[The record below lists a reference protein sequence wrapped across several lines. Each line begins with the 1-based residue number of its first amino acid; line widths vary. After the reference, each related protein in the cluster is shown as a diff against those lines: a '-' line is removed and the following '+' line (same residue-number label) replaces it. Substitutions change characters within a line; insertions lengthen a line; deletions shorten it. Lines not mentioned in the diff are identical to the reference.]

1 MAAFDSD
8 LDLVLSE
15 HRPAIRALHQTFY
28 DLWQF
33 GGNALVGWLP
43 TLNGIEVLTMPKI
56 RLFNTASVPA
66 RTFAG
71 KRRMGPRTF
80 AEIAEAF
87 GIQAVE
93 LRLDQPIGDG
103 PGQLPLTLVEAV
115 FSRFAVSKT
124 SHRAVMLID
133 IVGFTK
139 YTAEQQAS
147 QLASLEFALNIAG
160 EATREQGI
168 EIDLARLTTGDGF
181 YVWNR
186 AKGTEPDLALFVAF
200 VMFMTYHALLARQ
213 VRMPGAVSTLRAAI
227 GVGSAYGHHQPNRD
241 GTRDIEY
248 IGGAI
253 NITLARLLQRTA
265 ANQIIVGDFQR
276 PDDETGRLLPSDDFV
291 RRASERLAGIKGL
304 DILGY
309 PVERFAFYLTGPRR
323 DDGSYGI
330 QKLRVV
336 DKHGFEHFGYNAKI
350 NTFLGSG
357 ESFYCGLQQ
366 AELVR
371 AAG

>member
-43 TLNGIEVLTMPKI
+43 PLNGIEVLTMPKS

-115 FSRFAVSKT
+115 FSPFAVSKT

-133 IVGFTK
+133 LVRFTK
-139 YTAEQQAS
+139 YTAGQQPS

-160 EATREQGI
+160 EA
-168 EIDLARLTTGDGF
+168 
-181 YVWNR
+181 
-186 AKGTEPDLALFVAF
+186 
-200 VMFMTYHALLARQ
+200 
-213 VRMPGAVSTLRAAI
+213 
-227 GVGSAYGHHQPNRD
+227 
-241 GTRDIEY
+241 
-248 IGGAI
+248 
-253 NITLARLLQRTA
+253 
-265 ANQIIVGDFQR
+265 
-276 PDDETGRLLPSDDFV
+276 
-291 RRASERLAGIKGL
+291 
-304 DILGY
+304 
-309 PVERFAFYLTGPRR
+309 
-323 DDGSYGI
+323 
-330 QKLRVV
+330 
-336 DKHGFEHFGYNAKI
+336 
-350 NTFLGSG
+350 
-357 ESFYCGLQQ
+357 
-366 AELVR
+366 
-371 AAG
+371 